1 MKDNAPYT
9 ILYEDEE
16 IIVVDKK
23 RDVFTVAT
31 NDPKTFHH
39 NLFYYLKC
47 YLKKKHEQ
55 PYIVHRLDYETSG
68 ILIFAKNHDK
78 QVLLRNLFEQRLV
91 RRCYEAVVLEKIPL
105 DFKRKVEMN
114 LQDNHDGKLVKESNE
129 GKEAITYIKA
139 NNYIQIG
146 TALQIE
152 IETGRRNQIRLALQ
166 SLNLTLIGDK
176 RYAKHQAK
184 RMYLNAYR
192 LSFPKEANLKESDFK
207 MKPLWLIEN
216 KEDND

>member
-1 MKDNAPYT
+1 
-9 ILYEDEE
+9 
-16 IIVVDKK
+16 
-23 RDVFTVAT
+23 
-31 NDPKTFHH
+31 
-39 NLFYYLKC
+39 
-47 YLKKKHEQ
+47 
-55 PYIVHRLDYETSG
+55 
-68 ILIFAKNHDK
+68 
-78 QVLLRNLFEQRLV
+78 
-91 RRCYEAVVLEKIPL
+91 
-105 DFKRKVEMN
+105 MN

-216 KEDND
+216 KENND